1 MIARPRLRVFLDTNV
16 MFSGVYAES
25 GAPKR
30 LLDACALGQFQAVVS
45 RVVLDELARNLRTK
59 APAALPA
66 LERVF
71 KEVSFEMADDPP
83 ERATQRWF
91 DAGLGSDAPIIVAAL
106 AAAMHSGVDY
116 FCTGDRRVLAQGH
129 DGALRGLNVIS
140 PAGLV
145 RLLQED
151 RLRA

>member
-91 DAGLGSDAPIIVAAL
+91 DAGLGSDAPII

-116 FCTGDRRVLAQGH
+116 FCTGDRRVLAQGR
-129 DGALRGLNVIS
+129 DGALRDLNVIS

-151 RLRA
+151 QLRA

>member
-30 LLDACALGQFQAVVS
+30 LLDACAFGQLQAVVS

-71 KEVSFEMADDPP
+71 REVSFEMADEPP
-83 ERATQRWF
+83 ERETQRWF
-91 DAGLGSDAPIIVAAL
+91 DAGLGSDAPII
-106 AAAMHSGVDY
+106 AAAMRVGVDF
-116 FCTGDRRVLAQGH
+116 FCTGDRRVSAPARA
-129 DGALRGLNVIS
+129 GALRALNVIS

-145 RLLQED
+145 RLLQEN
-151 RLRA
+151 APQA

>member
-1 MIARPRLRVFLDTNV
+1 MTARPRLRVFLDTNV
-16 MFSGVYAES
+16 MFSGIYSES

-30 LLDACALGQFQAVVS
+30 LLDACALGQFQAGVS

-59 APAALPA
+59 APAALPR

-71 KEVSFEMADDPP
+71 REVSFEMADDPP
-83 ERATQRWF
+83 ERETQRWF
-91 DAGLGSDAPIIVAAL
+91 DAGLGSDAPII
-106 AAAMHSGVDY
+106 AAAMGVGVDY
-116 FCTGDRRVLAQGH
+116 FCTGDRRVLAHGRA
-129 DGALRGLNVIS
+129 GAFRGLNVIP

-151 RLRA
+151 QLRT